1 MFKLEK
7 VEIEEKKWV
16 KNIKGIDIRCYF
28 INKIDVF
35 ALHNTKKVEQILNIP
50 DNYFLNDLLKITKE
64 DLKEVDKELIKQL
77 FKLVKEK
84 VRRKF
89 TFLEENEGY
98 YSDDKK
104 KNKKDSIF
112 RKLYQEEKKRQE

>member
-1 MFKLEK
+1 M
-7 VEIEEKKWV
+7 
-16 KNIKGIDIRCYF
+16 
-28 INKIDVF
+28 
-35 ALHNTKKVEQILNIP
+35 
-50 DNYFLNDLLKITKE
+50 
-64 DLKEVDKELIKQL
+64 KEVDKELIKQL

-89 TFLEENEGY
+89 TFLKENEGY

-112 RKLYQEEKKRQE
+112 RKLYQEEKKRQEQI

>member
-1 MFKLEK
+1 M
-7 VEIEEKKWV
+7 
-16 KNIKGIDIRCYF
+16 
-28 INKIDVF
+28 
-35 ALHNTKKVEQILNIP
+35 
-50 DNYFLNDLLKITKE
+50 
-64 DLKEVDKELIKQL
+64 KEVDKELIKQL

-112 RKLYQEEKKRQE
+112 RKLYQEEKKELKGVSDKLKDKLAELVK